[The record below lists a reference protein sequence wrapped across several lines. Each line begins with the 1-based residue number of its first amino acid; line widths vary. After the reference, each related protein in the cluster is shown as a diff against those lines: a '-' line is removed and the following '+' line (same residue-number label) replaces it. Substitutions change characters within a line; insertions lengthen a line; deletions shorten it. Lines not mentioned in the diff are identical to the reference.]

1 MEQSEQK
8 VRVEL
13 AAELAIQAIRFPC
26 HMGGMK
32 LVWGPGLGRQGNE
45 TSSERRWGTLAS
57 HESQRAS
64 QIWINGKLAKG
75 LERTK
80 TK

>member
-13 AAELAIQAIRFPC
+13 AAELANQAIRFPY

-45 TSSERRWGTLAS
+45 TSSER
-57 HESQRAS
+57 H
-64 QIWINGKLAKG
+64 
-75 LERTK
+75 
-80 TK
+80 